1 MTNPMSNTAPI
12 KIWIFRKG
20 NGQLRVH
27 PSPVLLNGDE
37 LFRIRNLTGADAT
50 ASFPS
55 GIVDDAIGVT
65 IHPGATS
72 QDLQVKRQPTS
83 TYFEYEVTAGND
95 YADGGSKP
103 GGIVDP

>member
-1 MTNPMSNTAPI
+1 MTSIAPV

-27 PSPVLLNGDE
+27 PSPVVLSRGE
-37 LFRIRNLTGADAT
+37 VFRIKNLATADAT
-50 ASFPS
+50 ASFPADIVEDAARV
-55 GIVDDAIGVT
+55 GIAAG
-65 IHPGATS
+65 GAS
-72 QDLQVKRQPTS
+72 QDLRVVAARS
-83 TYFEYEVTAGND
+83 VYFEYDVTVGGD